1 MLYSQP
7 ISRYMT
13 HKTFCVTPN
22 DSLEDVRQIFERFG
36 FHHVPVVEGK
46 QLVGIVSYSDY
57 LRIIRDLVNLN
68 RHNDSKEGMMLR
80 SFSVKDMMTPD
91 PYSLRPEDT
100 LESAMRVFRDHR
112 FHSLPVTD
120 RDGRLVGML
129 TTYDVMKAFEKE
141 AIWG

>member
-1 MLYSQP
+1 MQYDQP

-13 HKTFCVTPN
+13 HKTFSVAPK

-36 FHHVPVVEGK
+36 FHHVPVVDGGS
-46 QLVGIVSYSDY
+46 LVGIVSYTDY
-57 LRIIRDLVNLN
+57 LRVIRDLVSLN
-68 RHNDSKEGMMLR
+68 GNKDSKGEKMLR
-80 SFSVKDMMTPD
+80 ALSVEDMMTPD

-100 LESAMRVFRDHR
+100 LESAMQVFRDHR

-120 RDGRLVGML
+120 RNGRLVGML

-141 AIWG
+141 AVWD